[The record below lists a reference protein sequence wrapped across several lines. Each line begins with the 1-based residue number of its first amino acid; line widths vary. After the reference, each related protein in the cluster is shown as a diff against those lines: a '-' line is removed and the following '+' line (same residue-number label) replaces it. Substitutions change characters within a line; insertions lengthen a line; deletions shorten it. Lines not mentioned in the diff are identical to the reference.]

1 MQTVLVTGGAG
12 YIGAH
17 ACKALARAGFQPVSF
32 DNLSTGWAEAVKFGP
47 FVQGDLMNRAD
58 LDAAFARYR
67 PVAVM
72 HFAALSLVG
81 DSMTDPGRYW
91 RVNIGSALNLIAAAL
106 DAGCLNFVFSST
118 CATYGDQD
126 GVLLDEHSVQR
137 PINAYGASKRAI
149 EDMLN
154 NFSASHG
161 LNRVIFRYFNVA
173 GADPEG
179 DLGEQHRPETHLI
192 PLMLD
197 AIEGRRPALTLH
209 GTDYPTPDG
218 TCLRDYVHVSDLV
231 DAHVLGLGWLLDGK
245 GNAEFNLGSGRGFS
259 VREVI
264 AASTAVTNRTVPVV
278 EGPRRAGDAAAL
290 VSGSTRAVE
299 VLGWKPRYPDLAD
312 MIRHAYEWGQK
323 PGFSK

>member
-17 ACKALARAGFQPVSF
+17 ACKALARAGFQPVAF

-67 PVAVM
+67 PIAVM

-197 AIEGRRPALTLH
+197 AIEGHRPALTLH

-312 MIRHAYEWGQK
+312 MIRHAYKWGQK

>member
-17 ACKALARAGFQPVSF
+17 ACKALAQAGFQPVAF

-47 FVQGDLMNRAD
+47 LVQGDLMNRAD
-58 LDAAFARYR
+58 LDAAFARHR

-91 RVNIGSALNLIAAAL
+91 RGNIGSALNLIEAAL

-197 AIEGRRPALTLH
+197 AIEGRRSALTLH